1 MVKGVSSPDGNS
13 NHRMDFISDPS
24 LTSLPEYRG
33 NEKKELIISVLFQID
48 T

>member
-1 MVKGVSSPDGNS
+1 MVKGVSSTDGSS
-13 NHRMDFISDPS
+13 NHRMGLISDPS
-24 LTSLPEYRG
+24 HTSLPEHRG